1 MGLKSMKNDLET
13 RSDFGHLALKHSPRV
28 ASFDK
33 AVQVIIEKPLRD
45 KAVQATAVKVLKD
58 QHIQVDKAG
67 FSLAKETQVEPELFE
82 TGVHSQANQNEIRAA
97 RRKNLLYA
105 EKEVQADVEDCERDF
120 ETQVDEEA
128 LGIQKKDVAA
138 GAAKE
143 KKDKSSEKKKKTK
156 AKGDK

>member
-1 MGLKSMKNDLET
+1 MGINGLMGKIMDIHSDLCENCKEQTEKEEYGMEVVQEFLKSMKNDLET

-28 ASFDK
+28 VSFDK

-67 FSLAKETQVEPELFE
+67 FSLAKETQVEPELSE

-105 EKEVQADVEDCERDF
+105 EKEIQADVEDCERD
-120 ETQVDEEA
+120 
-128 LGIQKKDVAA
+128 
-138 GAAKE
+138 
-143 KKDKSSEKKKKTK
+143 
-156 AKGDK
+156 